1 MRVIIKMLT
10 PLALALVVM
19 LTLPAVAADIPSEV
33 TLFKNVNIFDGKSE
47 KLLMGYD
54 VLVFKNQIKKI
65 DKNIQIAK
73 TYEIDVKT
81 GGFKAIAAGGM
92 CDFMTSESM
101 VVTVYEPEKMVKKEI
116 KVNVIDG
123 KSRTLMPGLIDAHW
137 HTMLNFWPLS
147 KVMGADFGYHSI
159 AASKAAGETLQRGFT
174 TVRDAGGNV
183 FPVKKAADAGLI
195 DGPRVY
201 PSGPY
206 IGQTSGHGDFRGPN
220 DVPENP
226 GTPLDYTQ
234 RVGHTLI
241 ADGVPDVT
249 KRSREIL
256 RMGASQIKAMAG
268 GGVSSLYDPL
278 DVTEYTF
285 EEAKATCDVAKS
297 WNTYVMIH
305 ANTDAS
311 IRQWIEAGAKSVEHG
326 FFIEE
331 DTAKLMAEKGVW
343 WSLQPMDAAGED
355 AFKFENPINTAKYE
369 ACVSGLD
376 KVVRL
381 AKKYKVKT
389 AFGTDLLFDP
399 ALAAKQGKF
408 LAKLKKWYTPY
419 EALKM
424 ATHDNAQL
432 IKLCGP
438 RDPYPGELGV
448 VKEGALADLIL
459 VDGNPLKN
467 LDLVAD
473 PGKNFVVIMKDGK
486 IYKNSLP

>member
-1 MRVIIKMLT
+1 MNTVINGQRLKTALCVVAAVFTMMANT
-10 PLALALVVM
+10 ALAEGEAELVAK
-19 LTLPAVAADIPSEV
+19 TLITNAR
-33 TLFKNVNIFDGKSE
+33 IFDGKSE
-47 KLLMGYD
+47 KLTENMS
-54 VLVFKNQIKKI
+54 VLIVGNKI
-65 DKNIQIAK
+65 SKIAQSIP
-73 TYEIDVKT
+73 T
-81 GGFKAIAAGGM
+81 
-92 CDFMTSESM
+92 
-101 VVTVYEPEKMVKKEI
+101 PEGAT
-116 KVNVIDG
+116 VIDAKG
-123 KSRTLMPGLIDAHW
+123 KVLMPGLIDAHW
-137 HTMLNFWPLS
+137 HSMFNFWPIS
-147 KVMGADFGYHSI
+147 KVLSADFGLLSI
-159 AASKAAGETLQRGFT
+159 AASKAAGDTLQRGFT

-183 FPVKKAADAGLI
+183 FPVKRAADAGLI

-226 GTPLDYTQ
+226 GTPLDYMQ

-241 ADGVPDVT
+241 ADGVPDVI

-285 EEAKATCDVAKS
+285 EEAKAVCDVAKT

-305 ANTDAS
+305 ANTDSA
-311 IRQWIEAGAKSVEHG
+311 IRQWIEAGALSVEHG

-331 DTAKLMAEKGVW
+331 ETAKLMGEKSVW
-343 WSLQPMDAAGED
+343 WSMQPMDARGED
-355 AFKFENPINTAKYE
+355 AFKFENPISTAKYE
-369 ACVSGLD
+369 QCVAGLE
-376 KVVRL
+376 KAIAL
-381 AKKYKVKT
+381 TKKYKVKT

-399 ALAAKQGKF
+399 ALAKKQSKF

-424 ATHDNAQL
+424 AIYDNAQL
-432 IKLCGP
+432 IKMCGP
-438 RDPYPGELGV
+438 RDPYPGEIGV
-448 VKEGALADLIL
+448 VKAGALADLLL
-459 VDGNPLKN
+459 VDGNPLEN

-473 PGKNFVVIMKDGK
+473 PGKNFVVIIKDGK
-486 IYKNSLP
+486 IYKNMIK

>member
-1 MRVIIKMLT
+1 MKTITKTQTLKTTIGVIAGV
-10 PLALALVVM
+10 LAMAANT
-19 LTLPAVAADIPSEV
+19 TLAADAAKPV
-33 TLFKNVNIFDGKSE
+33 AKTLITNARIFDGEHE
-47 KLLMGYD
+47 KLADGMS
-54 VLVFKNQIKKI
+54 VLIEGNKI
-65 DKNIQIAK
+65 SKIAK
-73 TYEIDVKT
+73 SISAPADATVINV
-81 GGFKAIAAGGM
+81 GG
-92 CDFMTSESM
+92 
-101 VVTVYEPEKMVKKEI
+101 
-116 KVNVIDG
+116 KV
-123 KSRTLMPGLIDAHW
+123 LMPGLIDAHW
-137 HTMLNFWPLS
+137 HTMLSFWPIS
-147 KVMGADFGYHSI
+147 KVMSADFGYLSI
-159 AASKAAGETLQRGFT
+159 AATKAAGDTLQRGFT
-174 TVRDAGGNV
+174 TVRDAGGNC

-226 GTPLDYTQ
+226 GTPLDYMQ

-241 ADGVPDVT
+241 ADGKPEVI

-285 EEAKATCDVAKS
+285 EEAKAVCDVAKT

-305 ANTDAS
+305 ANTDAA
-311 IRQWIEAGAKSVEHG
+311 IRLWIEAGAMSVEHG

-331 DTAKLMAEKGVW
+331 ETAKLMAEKGVW
-343 WSLQPMDAAGED
+343 WSMQPMDATGED
-355 AFKFENPINTAKYE
+355 AFQFENPISTAKYE
-369 ACVSGLD
+369 ACVAGLD
-376 KVVRL
+376 KVVAL

-399 ALAAKQGKF
+399 ALTAKQGKF

-432 IKLCGP
+432 LKLCGP

-459 VDGNPLKN
+459 VDGNPLEN
-467 LDLVAD
+467 LDLIVDYEKNVA
-473 PGKNFVVIMKDGK
+473 VIMKDGK
-486 IYKNSLP
+486 IYKNTVK